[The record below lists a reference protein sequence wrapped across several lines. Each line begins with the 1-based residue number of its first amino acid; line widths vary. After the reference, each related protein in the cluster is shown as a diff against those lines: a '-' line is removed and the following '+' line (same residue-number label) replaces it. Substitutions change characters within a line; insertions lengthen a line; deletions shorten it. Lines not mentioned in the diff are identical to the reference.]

1 MKLLAAKSSVRKPHE
16 MTALFQG
23 AAIPRS
29 CVDRPL
35 GGLSDFVAE
44 ILPELCLP
52 ARASGSARAALERTL
67 HVYIKSHPQ
76 VDPFMTSEQNMELAC
91 LDLTLLQ
98 AAWDH
103 LDLTLPRPLTES
115 LQDLT
120 QKLGRT
126 DAFLYEDCV
135 LINPLTQDP
144 RLFSASETGKSER
157 DFLLIH
163 SEIEATLKH
172 TLERILQILGL
183 STIPVMPNREF
194 DLQSTQAELDWV
206 EQLFCCLRRMKPEL
220 FALFRPFYAS
230 SPRSSA
236 PGPSGRYSGKFYLL
250 RVLTEGDALDQV
262 LPAYRTEVRQ
272 SIPYFPRYDREF
284 LKEWA
289 ESPEGRSR
297 LPCLRIAANRD
308 PDLTPLLQLIRRS
321 LDRFT
326 ALHYGLVHRNLVTYR
341 AGDQFPHERRHSP

>member
-1 MKLLAAKSSVRKPHE
+1 MKLLAAKSSVQRPHE
-16 MTALFQG
+16 VSSLFQG
-23 AAIPRS
+23 ADIPRS
-29 CVDRPL
+29 SLDRPL

-52 ARASGSARAALERTL
+52 ARASRSARAALEKTL
-67 HVYIKSHPQ
+67 HVYLKSHPQ
-76 VDPFMTSEQNMELAC
+76 VDPDTTSEHNMELAC

-103 LDLTLPRPLTES
+103 LGLTLPRPLTET
-115 LQDLT
+115 LQYLS
-120 QKLGRT
+120 QQLGRS

-172 TLERILQILGL
+172 TLERLLQILGL
-183 STIPVMPNREF
+183 STMPMMTDREL
-194 DLQSTQAELDWV
+194 DLKSTQAELDWV
-206 EQLFCCLRRMKPEL
+206 EQLFGCLRGMRPEL
-220 FALFRPFYAS
+220 FAQFRPFYAS
-230 SPRSSA
+230 SPRSLA

-250 RVLTEGDALDQV
+250 RVLAEGDALDQV
-262 LPAYRTEVRQ
+262 LPAYRTEVSQ

-289 ESPEGRSR
+289 DSPGGRSR
-297 LPCLRIAANRD
+297 LPCLRIAASRD
-308 PDLTPLLQLIRRS
+308 PHLIPLLQLLRRS
-321 LDRFT
+321 LDRLT

-341 AGDQFPHERRHSP
+341 ADDQHPHGRRHSN

>member
-1 MKLLAAKSSVRKPHE
+1 MKLLAAKSSVRKPHD
-16 MTALFQG
+16 MSSLFQG
-23 AAIPRS
+23 ADIPRS
-29 CVDRPL
+29 FVDRPL

-52 ARASGSARAALERTL
+52 ARASKSARAALEKTL
-67 HVYIKSHPQ
+67 HVYLKSHPQ
-76 VDPFMTSEQNMELAC
+76 VDSFTTSEHKMELAC

-103 LDLTLPRPLTES
+103 LDLTLPHSLTET
-115 LQDLT
+115 LQDLS
-120 QKLGRT
+120 QKLGRS
-126 DAFLYEDCV
+126 DVFLYEDCV

-144 RLFSASETGKSER
+144 RLFSSRETGKNER

-163 SEIEATLKH
+163 AEIEATLKH
-172 TLERILQILGL
+172 TLERILRILGL
-183 STIPVMPNREF
+183 SAMPVMPNWEL
-194 DLQSTQAELDWV
+194 DLKSTQAELDWI
-206 EQLFCCLRRMKPEL
+206 EHLFGCLRGMKPEL
-220 FALFRPFYAS
+220 FAQFRPFYAS

-262 LPAYRTEVRQ
+262 LPAYRTEVSQ

-289 ESPEGRSR
+289 DSPGGRSR
-297 LPCLRIAANRD
+297 LPCLRIVADRD
-308 PDLTPLLQLIRRS
+308 PHLIPLLQLIRRS
-321 LDRFT
+321 LDRLT
-326 ALHYGLVHRNLVTYR
+326 ALHYGLVHRNLITYR
-341 AGDQFPHERRHSP
+341 AGDQLPHGRRHSH